1 MKIERKSTNI
11 LLGVVSLTMI
21 AFGTMCY
28 MSFVQL
34 KNIDVAERFGSPLG
48 NSTYDKI
55 LEFKTRI
62 LFYEHCWY
70 IRKGDAYSDIPF
82 QDLDSVPHTYKRS
95 ILFNWDNS
103 ITISDDSF
111 KYDLHVKKVVIKP
124 ELFPFSDD
132 DYPYKLHESNDS
144 LFSVVCMYDETN
156 NEVDIYRQKKSMP
169 YKGKRVGFRLK
180 IDGKVLVT
188 GTKEMFDY

>member
-1 MKIERKSTNI
+1 MKIKRKSTNI

-70 IRKGDAYSDIPF
+70 IRKGMHIQIFLSKIWIASHIHIKEVYCLIG
-82 QDLDSVPHTYKRS
+82 
-95 ILFNWDNS
+95 
-103 ITISDDSF
+103 IT
-111 KYDLHVKKVVIKP
+111 V
-124 ELFPFSDD
+124 
-132 DYPYKLHESNDS
+132 
-144 LFSVVCMYDETN
+144 
-156 NEVDIYRQKKSMP
+156 
-169 YKGKRVGFRLK
+169 
-180 IDGKVLVT
+180 
-188 GTKEMFDY
+188 

>member
-1 MKIERKSTNI
+1 M
-11 LLGVVSLTMI
+11 
-21 AFGTMCY
+21 
-28 MSFVQL
+28 
-34 KNIDVAERFGSPLG
+34 
-48 NSTYDKI
+48 
-55 LEFKTRI
+55 
-62 LFYEHCWY
+62 
-70 IRKGDAYSDIPF
+70 
-82 QDLDSVPHTYKRS
+82 DSVPHTYKRS

-144 LFSVVCMYDETN
+144 LFSVVCMYDETH

-169 YKGKRVGFRLK
+169 YKVNIVVLRFK